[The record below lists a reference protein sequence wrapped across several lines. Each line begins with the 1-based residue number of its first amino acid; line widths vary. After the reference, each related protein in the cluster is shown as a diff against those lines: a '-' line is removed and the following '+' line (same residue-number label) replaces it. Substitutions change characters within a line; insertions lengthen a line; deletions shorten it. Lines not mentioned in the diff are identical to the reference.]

1 MLDWWTWPLDGWIVA
16 AGVLCALSCALLGNF
31 MVLRKMSMMGD
42 AISHAVLPGLAVAF
56 IITGSRDPLTM
67 LGGAAIVGVLTALLT
82 QGIARLGNVEESAS
96 MGVVFTSLFALGL
109 ILIRQAADHVDLDPG
124 CVLYGNIETVW
135 FDKIRFGP
143 VGIPRVVL
151 VLGVMFI
158 INALFVAAFYKEL
171 KITSF
176 DPDLATTLGINAN
189 VMHYLLMTLVA
200 ATTVASFEAVG
211 SILVV
216 AMLIVPPAAAHLLTD
231 RLGVMI
237 LLSVAIGAV
246 SGIAG
251 HIAAV
256 EVPGW
261 FGFGATNTAGMMA
274 GLTGLIFL
282 AVLLFSPRHGI
293 VSKLAHRAAL
303 SIRIVGEDV
312 LAMLYRAEE
321 REGRAGRTAMPG
333 SQLRS
338 GLHEPPLIT
347 LLSLLWLSRTGRIAR
362 TPAGYALT
370 DAGRRHGRN
379 LLRSHRLWENYLVQE
394 LAVRPDHSHG
404 SAERLEHVTDRA
416 MQKRLSRSVDEQTD
430 PQGKPIPPAGESIS
444 E

>member
-135 FDKIRFGP
+135 FGKVNLGLIA
-143 VGIPRVVL
+143 IPRVVL

-237 LLSVAIGAV
+237 LLSLLIGV
-246 SGIAG
+246 ISGIFG

-256 EVPGW
+256 VVPGW

-274 GLTGLIFL
+274 GMAGLIFL
-282 AVLLFSPRHGI
+282 VVLLFSPRHGI

-303 SIRIVGEDV
+303 SIRIVGEDA

-321 REGRAGRTAMPG
+321 RVGQAAIPAG
-333 SQLRS
+333 QLRAD
-338 GLHEPPLIT
+338 LREPPLIT
-347 LLSLLWLSRTGRIAR
+347 LLSLLWLRRTGQIAR
-362 TPAGYALT
+362 TAAGYALT
-370 DAGRRHGRN
+370 DAGRRQGRS